1 MLIHFKSLFGKLL
14 VTTLAAFVPLA
25 AHAWPD
31 RPIKL
36 VVPYGPGGGTDIL
49 ARILI
54 PQLNEAL
61 GQQVVVDNKAGGSS
75 IIGTQY
81 VANAKPDGYTLLM
94 VDSALMVNPSLRTL
108 PYDTQKD
115 FTSIIH
121 LASGP
126 VILVANPSLKANT
139 VQELVALAKK
149 EPGKMFYGS
158 GGNGASTHLAG
169 ELFKIEAGVN
179 IDHIPYKGSGGAMAA
194 VIADTVPITFTGIS
208 SARSPVEAGR
218 LKALAV
224 PGQARNAAMPNVP
237 TFAES
242 GLPGVEASSQWGVL
256 GPAGLPPAVI
266 NKINQAF
273 NKVLRDPS
281 VIEKVIGLGY
291 TTAGGTPADYANLTN
306 SEIAKWKKVV
316 DTAGIKIQ

>member
-1 MLIHFKSLFGKLL
+1 
-14 VTTLAAFVPLA
+14 
-25 AHAWPD
+25 
-31 RPIKL
+31 
-36 VVPYGPGGGTDIL
+36 
-49 ARILI
+49 
-54 PQLNEAL
+54 
-61 GQQVVVDNKAGGSS
+61 
-75 IIGTQY
+75 

-94 VDSALMVNPSLRTL
+94 VDSALMVNPSLRDL

-115 FTSIIH
+115 FTPIIH

-149 EPGKMFYGS
+149 EPGKLFYGS

-224 PGQARNAAMPNVP
+224 TGLARNAAMPNVP
-237 TFAES
+237 TFSEA

-256 GPAGLPPAVI
+256 GPAGLPQDVV

-273 NKVLRDPS
+273 NKVLQDPS

-291 TTAGGTPADYANLTN
+291 ITAGGTPTDYANLTN

>member
-1 MLIHFKSLFGKLL
+1 
-14 VTTLAAFVPLA
+14 
-25 AHAWPD
+25 
-31 RPIKL
+31 
-36 VVPYGPGGGTDIL
+36 
-49 ARILI
+49 
-54 PQLNEAL
+54 
-61 GQQVVVDNKAGGSS
+61 
-75 IIGTQY
+75 
-81 VANAKPDGYTLLM
+81 M

-115 FTSIIH
+115 FSSIIH

-149 EPGKMFYGS
+149 EPGKLFYGS

-169 ELFKIEAGVN
+169 ELFKIEAGVK

-224 PGQARNAAMPNVP
+224 TGQARNAAMPNVP

-256 GPAGLPPAVI
+256 GPAGLPQAVI

>member
-179 IDHIPYKGSGGAMAA
+179 IDHVPYKGSGGAMAA

-224 PGQARNAAMPNVP
+224 TGQARNAAMPNVP

-256 GPAGLPPAVI
+256 GPAGLPQAVI